1 MKSSINLKIYTIM
14 AIKRILTTLFGVE
27 LLSEKDYLRVD
38 KLVPL
43 SGSIT
48 KNNEKSKKILDG
60 IVSSEVQSF
69 LVTTGLGVDESG
81 KGTAYTLHFMTGALV
96 PMERIE
102 NLYKTLDDKQKE
114 VIKLHLLGYTVEEIT
129 SELNVKCGYVIYNIM
144 HLNIFY
150 KKLFLFRF

>member
-1 MKSSINLKIYTIM
+1 M

-60 IVSSEVQSF
+60 IVSSRSSKLF
-69 LVTTGLGVDESG
+69 SYNGWGVDESG